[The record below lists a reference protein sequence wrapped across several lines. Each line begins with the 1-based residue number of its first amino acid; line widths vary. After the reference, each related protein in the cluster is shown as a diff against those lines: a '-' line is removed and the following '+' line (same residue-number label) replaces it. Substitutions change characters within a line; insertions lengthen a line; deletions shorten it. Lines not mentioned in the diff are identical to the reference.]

1 MNKKTPLL
9 GILLGCSIHATGIA
23 SELIYTPVNPNFGG
37 NALNGSYL
45 LGNASAQDTNKNPDL
60 GDGYQAPSDIER
72 FTSSLQSRLLNQLLT
87 DVGNGNSGSLQTD
100 AFIVDLVD
108 DGGVLTVI
116 ITDKN
121 TNDVT
126 EIVVSGLNP
135 QN

>member
-1 MNKKTPLL
+1 MISKTFFSSLL
-9 GILLGCSIHATGIA
+9 VCSCLSAGLQA
-23 SELIYTPVNPNFGG
+23 SELVYTPTNPNFGG
-37 NALNGSYL
+37 NALNGNFL
-45 LGNASAQDTNKNPDL
+45 LGNAQAQDTYKNPDL

-108 DGGVLTVI
+108 DGGVLTVV

-121 TNDVT
+121 TNEVT